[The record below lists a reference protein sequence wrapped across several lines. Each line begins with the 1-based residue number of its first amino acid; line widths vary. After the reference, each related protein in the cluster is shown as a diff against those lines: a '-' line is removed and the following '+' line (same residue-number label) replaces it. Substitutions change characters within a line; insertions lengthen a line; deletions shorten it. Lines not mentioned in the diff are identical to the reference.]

1 MSTLSLI
8 LRQVVNG
15 LQSGSIYALVALGYS
30 MVYGIIMLLNFAHGD
45 IIMVG
50 AYAAWFCL
58 CGFAGN
64 PILAI
69 IAAIFVCVLLGVSIE
84 KVAYA
89 PLLNVGDQVCVYF
102 RDGYV
107 SEFWIEASDV
117 ELLDG
122 SAQSAPPTETAER
135 EANEEDSALSGSPED
150 AASPQP

>member
-89 PLLNVGDQVCVYF
+89 PLRQSPRLSLLITAIG
-102 RDGYV
+102 V
-107 SEFWIEASDV
+107 S
-117 ELLDG
+117 
-122 SAQSAPPTETAER
+122 
-135 EANEEDSALSGSPED
+135 LSLIHI
-150 AASPQP
+150 